1 MNFFL
6 IVPEEGRASELAV
19 QFAKVVGAVRIS
31 PDRAMAILAMI
42 VGAEGS
48 FPRWTLLEVPN
59 VEPGR
64 LAEISRFVSQE
75 VEANGIAL
83 VDLDER
89 LISVAEVQEAALGLG
104 LDVELVA
111 LVKDKGKEPPA
122 LSAPYSAVLEAVA
135 ALGGRSVSTGE
146 IARRLGAR
154 PVLIRQRLALLVQW
168 RRIVQEGQKGGS
180 RYSLIGIEQ
189 IQEGS

>member
-6 IVPEEGRASELAV
+6 IVPEEGRASELAA
-19 QFAKVVGAVRIS
+19 QFAKAVGAFRIS
-31 PDRAMAILAMI
+31 PDRAIAILAMI
-42 VGAEGS
+42 NGAES
-48 FPRWTLLEVPN
+48 SYHRWTLLEVPS

-104 LDVELVA
+104 LDMELVA
-111 LVKDKGKEPPA
+111 LVKNKGKKPPA
-122 LSAPYSAVLEAVA
+122 LTPPYRAVLEAVA
-135 ALGGRSVSTGE
+135 ALGGRSVSTGQ
-146 IARRLGAR
+146 IARRLGVR
-154 PVLIRQRLALLVQW
+154 HDLIRRRLALLVQW
-168 RRIVQEGQKGGS
+168 RRIIQEGQKGGS
-180 RYSLIGIEQ
+180 RYSLVGEKQ
-189 IQEGS
+189 AQERP